1 MESRQILSKN
11 LKAYRTLKKRT
22 QLEFAQE
29 IGISKSTLQDI
40 EHGKSPTLDTVQC
53 IAQHLGIP
61 LSILLSDAIPPTQ
74 LEIIVQLIQGFDWFA
89 QCSQE
94 AQEELLN
101 SILNVSHSLSVIKEE
116 RDDL

>member
-1 MESRQILSKN
+1 MESRQNLSKN
-11 LKAYRTLKKRT
+11 LKAYRTLRKQT

-53 IAQHLGIP
+53 ISQHLGIP
-61 LSILLSDAIPPTQ
+61 LSILLSDTVPPTQ
-74 LEIIVQLIQGFDWFA
+74 LEIITRMIQGYDWFA
-89 QCSQE
+89 QCSKE
-94 AQEELLN
+94 AQEELLH
-101 SILNVSHSLSVIKEE
+101 SILEVSRSLSVIKEE